1 MKEKAIL
8 FKSRAENFALRDGA
22 RNLMLKASPVVL
34 SVSVAMASN
43 PMIFADD
50 ATGLMET
57 IIKILANL
65 ILALAV
71 IMGIIGLVNYAS
83 AHSEGD
89 GPAQSKAIG
98 KIAAAVMLI
107 ALSLILKA
115 NVSEFSKYISTDI

>member
-8 FKSRAENFALRDGA
+8 FKNRAENFALRDGA